1 MCTHNRVVCTFLTF
15 FSIFCGNCVT
25 FAVVNKEILRL
36 ALPSIASNITVPLLG
51 LCDVTIMG
59 HIGGATSIA
68 AIAVGSMI
76 FNVIYW
82 LFGFLR
88 MGTSGITAQAYGRAF
103 KKETEEWGGHDAFK
117 NAPLTPLSILRS
129 SLRASLLLG
138 AAIVLLQIPLQW
150 LSFWLMQMQDAVGE
164 LCLHYYYICV
174 WGAPAMLGLYSLTGW
189 FIGMQDT
196 RTPMTIAIGQNVMNI
211 LLSLFLVLVLH
222 LGIVGI
228 ALGTLAS
235 QWAAFLAALFSV
247 KRMAL
252 KTSILNP
259 SEFEPFK
266 LIVWTVQSYRL
277 NGLIPGEKRLNLWG
291 LDKSHVKVYLDIFLR
306 TLCLVA
312 VNLYFTSA
320 GSAQG
325 ALTLA
330 ANTLL
335 LQFFMFF
342 SYVMDGFAFA
352 GEALAGKSYGAG
364 DSMTLQ
370 RVVRLLFYWGMGV
383 TAVFTIAYWLLGTEV
398 LRLLTSDAEVVLAAE
413 DYMMWAVLIPMAGMA
428 AFVWDG
434 IFIGITAT
442 RGMLWSCLL
451 ASVAFFSI
459 YLLLAPTMGNH
470 ALWLA
475 LLVYLALRGLL
486 QTIIFKKGRTA

>member
-15 FSIFCGNCVT
+15 FSIFCGFCVT
-25 FAVVNKEILRL
+25 FAAVNREILRL

-59 HIGGATSIA
+59 HVGGATSIA

-76 FNVIYW
+76 FNVMYW

-88 MGTSGITAQAYGRAF
+88 MGTSGLTAQAVGR
-103 KKETEEWGGHDAFK
+103 EHGEE
-117 NAPLTPLSILRS
+117 SVILRS
-129 SLRASLLLG
+129 SLLMGFTFGL
-138 AAIVLLQIPLQW
+138 AIVVLQVPLQW
-150 LSFWLMQMQDAVGE
+150 LSFWLMQVQDDVSL
-164 LCLHYYYICV
+164 LCIHYFYICV
-174 WGAPAMLGLYSLTGW
+174 WGAPAMLGLYSLMGW

-196 RTPMTIAIGQNVMNI
+196 RTPMMIAIGQNVLNI
-211 LLSLFLVLVLH
+211 ALSLFLVIVLH
-222 LGIVGI
+222 MDIVGV
-228 ALGTLAS
+228 ALGTLVS
-235 QWAAFLAALFSV
+235 QWTAFTAALV
-247 KRMAL
+247 VAGRMA
-252 KTSILNP
+252 I
-259 SEFEPFK
+259 PFK
-266 LIVWTVQSYRL
+266 
-277 NGLIPGEKRLNLWG
+277 GLGRTKLWVRTNLTPGLVRPNSFLSSCLGGFWA
-291 LDKSHVKVYLDIFLR
+291 DHYHVYLDIFLR

-335 LQFFMFF
+335 MQFFMFF

-352 GEALAGKSYGAG
+352 GEALTGKSYGAG
-364 DSMTLQ
+364 DQTTLQ
-370 RVVRLLFYWGMGV
+370 RVVVLLFRWGLGV
-383 TAVFTIAYWLLGTEV
+383 AAVFTVAYWMLGTEV
-398 LRLLTSDAEVVLAAE
+398 LRLLTSDAEVVTAAKG
-413 DYMMWAVLIPMAGMA
+413 YMAWAVLIPAAGMA

-442 RGMLWSCLL
+442 RGMLWSCFV
-451 ASVAFFSI
+451 ASVAFFAV
-459 YLLLAPTMGNH
+459 YLLLAPIMANH

-475 LLVYLALRGLL
+475 LLVYLALRGLV
-486 QTIIFKKGRTA
+486 QTVIFKKERIP